1 MSIGTTDS
9 NNNNNNKK
17 YIELKCVIVI
27 LILGADSVISTSFKS
42 RNNY

>member
-1 MSIGTTDS
+1 MPIGTTDS
-9 NNNNNNKK
+9 SNKY
-17 YIELKCVIVI
+17 YIALKCVIVI

>member
-1 MSIGTTDS
+1 MPIGTTDS
-9 NNNNNNKK
+9 INKK
-17 YIELKCVIVI
+17 YISLKCVIVI